1 MDYLRSNN
9 LNCNWE
15 FKGDYSLESGNKAFL
30 KFQEKNLKNIGI
42 FGVNDY
48 MCFGFMK
55 LALLSGIKI
64 PEELSIIGFDDT
76 PFCNNS
82 IPELSSISTNFIELG
97 NRALSS
103 IEKSFTNYKRN
114 INSTNLVPVN
124 LVNRASTKSLNI

>member
-1 MDYLRSNN
+1 
-9 LNCNWE
+9 
-15 FKGDYSLESGNKAFL
+15 
-30 KFQEKNLKNIGI
+30 
-42 FGVNDY
+42 
-48 MCFGFMK
+48 MK